1 MSSKSKLSTLL
12 QYRFVKKPREKISVE
27 GRDNEKTNT
36 DESDNSQE
44 SQNGSGIHTVTDN
57 NVDIPTIS
65 LKYEDSCTST
75 PTVNGNDL
83 ARNIFQSCRKS
94 SDLSDRRTKID

>member
-1 MSSKSKLSTLL
+1 MFLARSLPLTVGVDLLIMSSKSKLSTLL

-57 NVDIPTIS
+57 NGHRV
-65 LKYEDSCTST
+65 
-75 PTVNGNDL
+75 
-83 ARNIFQSCRKS
+83 
-94 SDLSDRRTKID
+94 

>member
-1 MSSKSKLSTLL
+1 
-12 QYRFVKKPREKISVE
+12 VKKPREKISVE

-57 NVDIPTIS
+57 NVDIPMPVIFKHVVS
-65 LKYEDSCTST
+65 PKLLKNCSGHR
-75 PTVNGNDL
+75 V
-83 ARNIFQSCRKS
+83 
-94 SDLSDRRTKID
+94 